1 MLKKLFCAA
10 LIVAA
15 MAACSKEEAIEEA
28 SRPEMATVHLSVSPF
43 EILTKNTDPNHAV
56 KKHID
61 SVRIIDVLVFREGG
75 ALEVYKHFSI
85 NDAGGM
91 DLSDLQ
97 INATVGK
104 KNIYVIANAKETSW
118 AGITTESKLLGLV
131 VPLKKETLRNF
142 TMSGKVSI
150 DLQESQTVQVM
161 LKKLIA
167 KVVVKGVKTD
177 FAGGP
182 YEGMKLRSARLYLT
196 NISGAK
202 SYMGEDPATKVI
214 LNNKGYSAEDC
225 AGTSMTALFA
235 EGIPGLVG
243 DDGYTTAHHFY
254 CYENLLQAETA
265 TDKFTRLVLEANL
278 DGQTYYY
285 PVDINRPGYG
295 WNSSI
300 DHQGV
305 KRNTCYTFNFT
316 ITGPGTNDP
325 EDKIVLKT
333 IKLEATVEELVET
346 PEYSVNF

>member
-1 MLKKLFCAA
+1 
-10 LIVAA
+10 

-196 NISGAK
+196 NISLCLQKAYLVL
-202 SYMGEDPATKVI
+202 SE
-214 LNNKGYSAEDC
+214 
-225 AGTSMTALFA
+225 MTA
-235 EGIPGLVG
+235 IQQS
-243 DDGYTTAHHFY
+243 TTFTAMRIF
-254 CYENLLQAETA
+254 CRQRLLPTSSPDWYLRPTLTGRPITILWTSTVLA
-265 TDKFTRLVLEANL
+265 TDGILPSTTRV
-278 DGQTYYY
+278 
-285 PVDINRPGYG
+285 
-295 WNSSI
+295 
-300 DHQGV
+300 
-305 KRNTCYTFNFT
+305 
-316 ITGPGTNDP
+316 
-325 EDKIVLKT
+325 
-333 IKLEATVEELVET
+333 
-346 PEYSVNF
+346 